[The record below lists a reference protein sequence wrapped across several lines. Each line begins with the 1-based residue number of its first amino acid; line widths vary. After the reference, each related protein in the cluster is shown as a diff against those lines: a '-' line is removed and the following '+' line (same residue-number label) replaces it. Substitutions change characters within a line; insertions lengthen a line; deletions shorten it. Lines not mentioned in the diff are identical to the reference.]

1 MIRKGIQVIA
11 GTFLTLQACGMFYIL
26 AREGFPV
33 TEMPI
38 HTNWA
43 THEQY
48 REIGEWLKEHVDGGT
63 ILVDGEVGTL
73 GYYCDC
79 SVSSFFS
86 DRKWLQKYVHQQ
98 MSGSGIKP
106 ALYKINFLFLDK
118 EAKFPR
124 PVYLLTETPVGGSTS
139 TTSLMEWRT
148 STEWASDTLISLRDY
163 SE

>member
-1 MIRKGIQVIA
+1 MVAIFVI
-11 GTFLTLQACGMFYIL
+11 LQASGMFYIL
-26 AREGFPV
+26 ARDGFPV
-33 TEMPI
+33 MELPI

-48 REIGEWLKEHVDGGT
+48 REIGKWLKEHLDGRA

-86 DRKWLQKYVHQQ
+86 DRRWPQKYARQQ
-98 MSGSGIKP
+98 MSGNGIKP
-106 ALYKINFLFLDK
+106 ALYKVNFLFFDK
-118 EAKFPR
+118 EAKFPQ
-124 PVYLLTETPVGGSTS
+124 PVYLLTETPVGGSTN

-163 SE
+163 SD